1 MKYVKK
7 SLGLSFATQYTE
19 MAIQFVAVMFLARL
33 ITPEEVGIY
42 SVAAFLMALLQ
53 VFRDFGVGKYLISVD
68 ELTPDRIRSA
78 YGVAIILAWMI
89 ALFLLFAAPYVAAFY
104 DEPRVA
110 DILTVMSASFAITP
124 LGSLLTSI
132 FRRHMEFKKVLI
144 VRITS
149 SLCHVTTAISLALY
163 GMGALSLAWANFAGI
178 LGFGVTAMILRTK
191 GTPYLPSFKNIREI
205 FSFGSVSSL
214 GNIATVLGT
223 NGPDVIIGKA
233 IDLAASGYFSR
244 ANGMVQM
251 FRALISGAIGP
262 IILPYFSQLRRDE
275 GDVKQAYQ
283 LAIAHL
289 TVVAWP
295 FFAVVALLSLPI
307 IRVLYGSQWDVSA
320 PVAQVLCLMGA
331 VTCLSTFAADVMI
344 AHGKVGQATASQVL
358 TQPVRVGAVLA
369 ASPFGLTAIAAA
381 LVLAECYT
389 VVITSRRL
397 RAVTDVSFL
406 SVLHATRKSAI
417 VTAASSI
424 APAIV
429 ALVFAGGQHA
439 WLQLILGGTGALAGW
454 LAAIVWTDHPAR
466 DHLLQARDWVMV
478 KVRG

>member
-1 MKYVKK
+1 MSYLKK

-19 MAIQFVAVMFLARL
+19 MAIQFVGVMFLARL
-33 ITPEEVGIY
+33 ITPEEIGIY
-42 SVAAFLMALLQ
+42 SVAAFMMALLQ

-78 YGVAIILAWMI
+78 YGVAIILAWII
-89 ALFLLFAAPYVAAFY
+89 ALFLLFAAPYVADFY

-132 FRRHMEFKKVLI
+132 FRRHMEFKKVLV
-144 VRITS
+144 VRTVS
-149 SLCHVTTAISLALY
+149 AVCHVITAVSLALY
-163 GMGALSLAWANFAGI
+163 GLGALSLAWANFAGI
-178 LGFGVTAMILRTK
+178 LGFGVTAMILRTP
-191 GTPYLPSFKNIREI
+191 GTPYMPSFKNIREI
-205 FSFGSVSSL
+205 FSFGTVSSF

-244 ANGMVQM
+244 ANGMIQM

-262 IILPYFSQLRRDE
+262 IILPFFAQLRRDE
-275 GDVKQAYQ
+275 GDVKQAYG
-283 LAIAHL
+283 LALSHL

-295 FFAVVALLSLPI
+295 FFAVVCLLSLPI
-307 IRVLYGSQWDVSA
+307 IRVLYGPQWDVSA

-331 VTCLSTFAADVMI
+331 VAVLATFAGDVMI

-369 ASPFGLTAIAAA
+369 ASPFGLTAIAWA
-381 LVLAECYT
+381 LVLAESYT
-389 VVITSRRL
+389 VAITSRRL
-397 RAVTDVSFL
+397 YAVTGVRFLDVMRATQKSF
-406 SVLHATRKSAI
+406 V
-417 VTAASSI
+417 VTLCSSI
-424 APAIV
+424 VPAIV
-429 ALVFAGGQHA
+429 VFALDAGKHA
-439 WLQLILGGTGALAGW
+439 VIELALGGIGALAGW
-454 LAAIVWTDHPAR
+454 LLAIFWIGHPAR
-466 DHLLQARDWVMV
+466 EHLHQARTWAVAR
-478 KVRG
+478 VRK

>member
-1 MKYVKK
+1 MAYLKK

-19 MAIQFVAVMFLARL
+19 MAIQFVGVMFLARL
-33 ITPEEVGIY
+33 ITPEEIGIY

-78 YGVAIILAWMI
+78 YGVAIILAWAI
-89 ALFLLFAAPYVAAFY
+89 ALFLLFAAPYVADFY

-132 FRRHMEFKKVLI
+132 FRRHMEFKKVLV

-149 SLCHVTTAISLALY
+149 AICHVITAVSLALL
-163 GMGALSLAWANFAGI
+163 GLGALSLAWANFAGI
-178 LGFGVTAMILRTK
+178 LGFGVTAMILRTR
-191 GTPYLPSFKNIREI
+191 GTPFMPSFRNIGEI

-244 ANGMVQM
+244 ANGMIQM
-251 FRALISGAIGP
+251 FRALISGAVGP
-262 IILPYFSQLRRDE
+262 VILPFFAQLRREE
-275 GDVKQAYQ
+275 GDVRQAYGM
-283 LAIAHL
+283 AIAYL
-289 TVVAWP
+289 TVIAWP
-295 FFAVVALLSLPI
+295 FFAVVGLLSLPI
-307 IRVLYGSQWDVSA
+307 IRVLYGPQWDVSA

-331 VTCLSTFAADVMI
+331 VAVLATFAGDVMI

-358 TQPVRVGAVLA
+358 TQPVRVLAVLA
-369 ASPFGLTAIAAA
+369 ASPFGLVAIAWA
-381 LVLAECYT
+381 LVLVECYT
-389 VVITSRRL
+389 VAVTSRRL
-397 RAVTDVSFL
+397 HAVTAVGFMDVMRAAWKSFL
-406 SVLHATRKSAI
+406 
-417 VTAASSI
+417 VTLASTI
-424 APAIV
+424 APAV
-429 ALVFAGGQHA
+429 MVLSLDPGRHA
-439 WLQLILGGTGALAGW
+439 WLEVTLGGAGALAGW
-454 LAAIVWTDHPAR
+454 LAAILWTGHPAR
-466 DHLLQARDWVMV
+466 DHLYQARDWVV
-478 KVRG
+478 VRMRG